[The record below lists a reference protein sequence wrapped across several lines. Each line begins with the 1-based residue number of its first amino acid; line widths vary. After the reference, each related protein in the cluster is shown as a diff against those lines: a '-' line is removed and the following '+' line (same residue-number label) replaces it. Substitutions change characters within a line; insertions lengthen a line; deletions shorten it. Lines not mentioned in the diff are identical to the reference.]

1 MDEEERN
8 RMSSTIESN
17 TVGSTTERTGVQH
30 NSGTSEKSDEVKEY
44 KINTN
49 TQTIGQVSQTY

>member
-1 MDEEERN
+1 MDEEEKY

-17 TVGSTTERTGVQH
+17 TVDSTTERPGVQD
-30 NSGTSEKSDEVKEY
+30 NSGTSEKSDVN

-49 TQTIGQVSQTY
+49 TQTGQVSQTY